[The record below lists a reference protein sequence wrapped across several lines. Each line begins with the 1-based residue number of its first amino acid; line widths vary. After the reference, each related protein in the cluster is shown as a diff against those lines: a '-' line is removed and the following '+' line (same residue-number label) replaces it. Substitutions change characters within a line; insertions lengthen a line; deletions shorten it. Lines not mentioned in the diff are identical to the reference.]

1 MGSKLFTWL
10 LCLVCVAIAVSS
22 SQPTSTDL
30 DDAATNSLA
39 TSNGNIYDDN
49 YDDEEEG
56 DEIDDAKKDV
66 ETTKRAT
73 LSFVKELKNVTKEA
87 GDFLKLRCEVTGSI
101 PATSIQ
107 VTWLKT
113 RIKSDFLWLYY
124 KQINYF
130 FV

>member
-1 MGSKLFTWL
+1 MGPKLFTWL

-22 SQPTSTDL
+22 SQSTSTDL

-107 VTWLKT
+107 VTFLK
-113 RIKSDFLWLYY
+113 RFKSNPTFLLYY
-124 KQINYF
+124 KQINNF